1 MHEIGNFQFDNSFFG
16 LMFIV
21 FFIGLTGGW
30 LVRKGSIFG
39 FIMFFILIVPVA
51 QIVIVIDIW
60 LLTIPF
66 VLGVLIHTF
75 KPLKEKFFS

>member
-1 MHEIGNFQFDNSFFG
+1 MYELFGFRFDSSFFG

-30 LVRKGSIFG
+30 FVRKGTIFG

-51 QIVIVIDIW
+51 QIVMVIDIW
-60 LLTIPF
+60 LLTLPF
-66 VLGVLIHTF
+66 VIGVLIHTF
-75 KPLKEKFFS
+75 KPLKEKFLS